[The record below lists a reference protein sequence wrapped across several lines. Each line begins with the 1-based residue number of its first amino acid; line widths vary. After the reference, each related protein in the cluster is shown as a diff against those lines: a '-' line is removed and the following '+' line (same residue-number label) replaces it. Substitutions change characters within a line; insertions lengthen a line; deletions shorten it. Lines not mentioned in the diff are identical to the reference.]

1 MVNSDDL
8 FTSYKLAAQLIK
20 EKYFSLNELNEM
32 MPFEINVYVDL
43 INSLKKEERTKNS
56 NVHQIW
62 S

>member
-43 INSLKKEERTKNS
+43 INSLKKEEQTKNS
-56 NVHQIW
+56 NVHQI
-62 S
+62 